1 VPDFLSEAR
10 AIEAEI
16 TQLRH
21 ELHEHPELGLNLPW
35 TQGRVLEALAGLPL
49 EITLGTRSTSITA
62 VLRGGAA
69 PADIAE
75 RPVVL
80 LRGDMDGLPIPE
92 ATGMPFSSKIEGL
105 MHGCGHDIHTATLT
119 GAAKILSAHAAELPG
134 DVVFM
139 FQTAEEIF
147 QGARAQIADGVLDAA
162 GKRVDRAF
170 GMHVMSSTIEHG
182 MYVSRHG
189 TCMAAADILKV
200 DIIGKGGHGA
210 APHSA
215 IDPVPVM
222 AEVILALQTMVA
234 RKFFVFDP
242 VVVTVGVAN
251 AGGAANVIPEQCH
264 IECSIRTFSV
274 ANRAKME
281 AMAQEVIAGVCAAH
295 GCRAEMDWIPGVP
308 PTVNTPEV
316 VDFAAQQIE
325 AVLGEG
331 RYRPMTEPYV
341 GSEDFSE
348 VLLEVPG
355 CFIFYSGLPADRDLA
370 TATFN
375 HSATAWFDDCVIGE
389 AMAVYCQLAWAS
401 LFELAE

>member
-1 VPDFLSEAR
+1 MPDFLSEAR

-170 GMHVMSSTIEHG
+170 GMHVMPSPFCMKRNRGNRLKNPSTR
-182 MYVSRHG
+182 MMSFMSY
-189 TCMAAADILKV
+189 L
-200 DIIGKGGHGA
+200 
-210 APHSA
+210 
-215 IDPVPVM
+215 
-222 AEVILALQTMVA
+222 
-234 RKFFVFDP
+234 
-242 VVVTVGVAN
+242 
-251 AGGAANVIPEQCH
+251 
-264 IECSIRTFSV
+264 
-274 ANRAKME
+274 
-281 AMAQEVIAGVCAAH
+281 
-295 GCRAEMDWIPGVP
+295 
-308 PTVNTPEV
+308 
-316 VDFAAQQIE
+316 
-325 AVLGEG
+325 
-331 RYRPMTEPYV
+331 
-341 GSEDFSE
+341 
-348 VLLEVPG
+348 
-355 CFIFYSGLPADRDLA
+355 
-370 TATFN
+370 
-375 HSATAWFDDCVIGE
+375 
-389 AMAVYCQLAWAS
+389 
-401 LFELAE
+401 